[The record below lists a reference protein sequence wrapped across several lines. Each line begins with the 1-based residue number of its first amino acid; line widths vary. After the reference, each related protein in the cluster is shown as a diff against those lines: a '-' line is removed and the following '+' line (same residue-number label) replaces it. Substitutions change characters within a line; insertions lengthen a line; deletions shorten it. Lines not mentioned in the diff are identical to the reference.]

1 MGDWQQTTQRHGA
14 QIIGGR
20 SETRTGR
27 AGVNS
32 GWLQGGDET
41 AIGSPSS
48 FGSIELYKV
57 SDFRG
62 MGTFSH
68 IDESGANRGLETIE
82 ENGSSDESV

>member
-62 MGTFSH
+62 MGTFSQGSYSTR
-68 IDESGANRGLETIE
+68 ESIY
-82 ENGSSDESV
+82 SDISKVIKFT